1 MLHTQIKQ
9 AEPRQALLAS
19 LGLTAADSR
28 LSRLAAIDGMVL
40 RATKPHCFP
49 KNNAA
54 GPPDLRHP
62 LLKMATRMTQ
72 SRQPIVFGG
81 L

>member
-1 MLHTQIKQ
+1 MLHTEITKADPKQ
-9 AEPRQALLAS
+9 ALNAS
-19 LGLTAADSR
+19 LGLTEADSR

-62 LLKMATRMTQ
+62 LIKMATRMTE

-81 L
+81 Q